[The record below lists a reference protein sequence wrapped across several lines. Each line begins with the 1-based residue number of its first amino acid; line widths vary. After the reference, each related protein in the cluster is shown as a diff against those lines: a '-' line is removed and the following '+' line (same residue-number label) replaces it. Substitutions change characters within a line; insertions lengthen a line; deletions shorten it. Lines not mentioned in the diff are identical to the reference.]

1 MEAKDKEELEKL
13 QTKIL
18 ELVKDSEIDP
28 ILKMNLLTNIYFF
41 LDSNLYEE
49 NIRTLQLHYGSRIKK
64 GTIEHE
70 NTSTINLTK

>member
-49 NIRTLQLHYGSRIKK
+49 NIRTLQLHYGDRIKK

-70 NTSTINLTK
+70 NTSTINLTM